1 MKDILVNFL
10 SEQGFF
16 NQTAIYDP
24 DLAIEKNEKVIGD
37 MNDLEKFLYSKLE
50 EGEKTCKAFHSKDEP
65 TLEELESHRIH
76 HYLLKIA
83 SEILWWSIKSRLK
96 TDEKS
101 VGYGIRQGFKIV
113 ETYEKEES
121 DNIFDLAG
129 ILGMMGGVM
138 PGFGGKM
145 TISVKRGS

>member
-1 MKDILVNFL
+1 VKDSLLKFL
-10 SEQGFF
+10 DGQGFF
-16 NQTAIYDP
+16 NQSETHEPDVAIG
-24 DLAIEKNEKVIGD
+24 KNEKVIGD
-37 MNDLEKFLYSKLE
+37 MNDFEKFLYSKLE

-65 TLEELESHRIH
+65 TLSELESHNRH
-76 HYLLKIA
+76 HHFLKIA
-83 SEILWWSIKSRLK
+83 KEILWLSIKSRLK

-121 DNIFDLAG
+121 DSIFDLAG

-145 TISVKRGS
+145 VISVKKGS